1 MLFRGKDGKLIEV
14 SRFEYV
20 RDDTYYSRVLA
31 LYGVK
36 IPYQYTAVTTILNSY
51 TRKIHYNCFL

>member
-14 SRFEYV
+14 SRFEYL

-31 LYGVK
+31 LYDVK
-36 IPYQYTAVTTILNSY
+36 IPHQYTAVTTILNSY
-51 TRKIHYNCFL
+51 SRKNIL

>member
-1 MLFRGKDGKLIEV
+1 MLFRGKDGKLVEV
-14 SRFEYV
+14 SRFEYL

-36 IPYQYTAVTTILNSY
+36 TMYQYTAVTTILNSY
-51 TRKIHYNCFL
+51 TRKNIL